1 MLALFFGVVTFFLYY
16 WWKWAAKYRRLRSTT
31 KLPPMYPGV
40 LPILGHA
47 HLLIGNTTRK
57 YISIF
62 NLRND
67 FLFFSLCLYLCK

>member
-1 MLALFFGVVTFFLYY
+1 MLALILGVVTIFLYY
-16 WWKWAAKYRRLRSTT
+16 WWKWSAKYRRLKATV

-57 YISIF
+57 FICQSRL
-62 NLRND
+62 N
-67 FLFFSLCLYLCK
+67 